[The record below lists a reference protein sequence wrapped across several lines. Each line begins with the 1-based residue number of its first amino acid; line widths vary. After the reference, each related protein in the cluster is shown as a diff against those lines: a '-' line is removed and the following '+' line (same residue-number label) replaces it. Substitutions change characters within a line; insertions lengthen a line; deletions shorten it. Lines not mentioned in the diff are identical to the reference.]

1 MDSKRGFAKLFDT
14 KRFGQIC
21 VISGNDNDESA
32 PEIRL
37 YFKPEDM
44 GICSQAIIFGDTVNG
59 YKNRDRAFKLM
70 DEETAERLIEK
81 VYTGFFDLEEKSA

>member
-21 VISGNDNDESA
+21 VISSDDNDESK

-44 GICSQAIIFGDTVNG
+44 GICSQAIIFEDTEEC
-59 YKNRDRAFKLM
+59 YQNRDKAFNLM
-70 DEETAERLIEK
+70 KEEVAELLIEK
-81 VYTGFFDLEEKSA
+81 VYTGFFDLQEKSA